1 MSMANLTRLSSLKGK
16 AKDVSKKNLIYI
28 HSTIKTEDTGA
39 HRRQRAKPSK
49 IRAKII
55 AEPA

>member
-1 MSMANLTRLSSLKGK
+1 MANLTRLSSLKGK

-28 HSTIKTEDTGA
+28 HSTIKTEDTDA